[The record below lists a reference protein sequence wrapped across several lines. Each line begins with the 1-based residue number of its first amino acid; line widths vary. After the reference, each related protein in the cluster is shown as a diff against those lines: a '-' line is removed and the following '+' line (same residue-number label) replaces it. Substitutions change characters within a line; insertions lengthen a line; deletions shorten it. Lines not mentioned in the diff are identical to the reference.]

1 MPAVPLGNDVDMP
14 DHAQLLS
21 LAPGDLAQIIVVIDG
36 LEAHAL
42 SQVQDIAERP
52 PDLPAERGVFFGG
65 DLHRAEGNQLAQRL
79 QDFTVLFPHKAPL
92 FFFPLYCSVFPKK
105 KQNKTTLFCKYMV
118 E

>member
-42 SQVQDIAERP
+42 SQIQDIAERP
-52 PDLPAERGVFFGG
+52 PDLPAERGVFFG
-65 DLHRAEGNQLAQRL
+65 EPS
-79 QDFTVLFPHKAPL
+79 TVRKETSLPSAFKISP
-92 FFFPLYCSVFPKK
+92 YCSRIKHLFSFFHSIVAFFPKK
-105 KQNKTTLFCKYMV
+105 SKIKLPFFANIW
-118 E
+118 